1 MALTLQDSGFRE
13 AGQPAD
19 RHADRVLG
27 VVRSGFHESA
37 NDLVTRSW
45 SRCLNEY
52 RLHPDKPRDPTVIAR
67 AALEERRARRA
78 DVIDCARYEMTTL
91 YQQLADN
98 ESAVVLTDTD
108 GVIVHMVSSPEF
120 AAEVGPLGLR
130 AGGMWSET
138 EAGTNGMGTCL
149 AAASPVSVRR
159 EEHFFTQFTQLTCS
173 AVPVFDPS
181 GEIVGAL
188 DVTSRSS
195 LMQQHLLVLLG
206 MTARMIENRLIDQQ
220 FRNAHP
226 LHFHSRP
233 EFVYTLH
240 EGKLAVGDDG
250 QILAANRSALFQ
262 LGLHSMDEIRSR
274 RIEDLFQ
281 TSLADMLQR
290 SASSSFHPVVT
301 YRANAALRFFA
312 VARRPASDADAPTG
326 TASSVGSSIT
336 IPPLRAQARSVAA
349 RPLANAVVAG
359 PSSSGASTTAS
370 TFEDPRLVAQLDTA
384 RRVIARR
391 TPVLLCGETGSGKEV
406 FARALHDASPH
417 AAGAFVAINCA
428 SLPETLIES
437 ELFGYRAGAFT
448 GAQRTGRRGKILQAD
463 GGTLFLD
470 EIADMPLEL
479 QARLLRVLDERRVTP
494 LGTEETHAVDFQLIS
509 ASHRQLPALVREG
522 RFREDLYY
530 RLAGIEVQ
538 LPALRERSDKR
549 ELIRGVLLSEGGADA
564 SLSADAERLLM
575 EHPWPG
581 NIRQLGHVLRTA
593 AALADGQPI
602 TREHLPSMT
611 VVLQG
616 NGGRPAQAGSMANG
630 AGNGIGHGMHNG
642 SVHGMANGNSNG
654 ASNGSGSNGGVGG
667 TSGAHMGAAYGS
679 GAPGAG
685 NGSVSS
691 SGYGSNI
698 DSPYASPAHPASHEA
713 SATSDEPHGD
723 NAACPVKLNPIQANE
738 RQVLLQMLEQHRW
751 NVSNV
756 AKALDVS
763 RNTLYRKLHKL
774 HIQISHPEPGW

>member
-1 MALTLQDSGFRE
+1 MALMLHDAR
-13 AGQPAD
+13 QPID
-19 RHADRVLG
+19 RHADHVLD
-27 VVRSGFHESA
+27 VVRSGFHDPA
-37 NDLVTRSW
+37 NDVVMRSW

-52 RLHPDKPRDPTVIAR
+52 RLHPNKPREPSVVAR
-67 AALEERRARRA
+67 VALEERCARRA

-120 AAEVGPLGLR
+120 ASEVGPLGLR
-130 AGGMWSET
+130 AGGVWSET

-149 AAASPVSVRR
+149 AAARPVSVRR
-159 EEHFFTQFTQLTCS
+159 EDHFFTQFTQLTCS

-181 GEIVGAL
+181 GDIVAVL
-188 DVTSRSS
+188 DVSSRSG
-195 LMQQHLLVLLG
+195 LVQQHLLVLLG

-250 QILAANRSALFQ
+250 RILAANRSALFQ
-262 LGLHSMDEIRSR
+262 LGLQSMDEIRSR
-274 RIEDLFQ
+274 RIEDVFQ

-301 YRANAALRFFA
+301 YRANAAARFFA
-312 VARRPASDADAPTG
+312 VARRPASDADAPSG
-326 TASSVGSSIT
+326 VSSSAGSSTAS
-336 IPPLRAQARSVAA
+336 PARALPRPAAA
-349 RPLANAVVAG
+349 RTAAAGAN
-359 PSSSGASTTAS
+359 PAS
-370 TFEDPRLVAQLDTA
+370 TFKDPRLVAQLDTA

-406 FARALHDASPH
+406 FARAVHDASPH
-417 AAGAFVAINCA
+417 AAGEFVAINCA
-428 SLPETLIES
+428 SLPENLIES

-494 LGTEETHAVDFQLIS
+494 LGTEETQAVDFQLIS
-509 ASHRQLPALVREG
+509 ASHRHLPALVREG

-530 RLAGIEVQ
+530 RLAGIELQ

-549 ELIRGVLLSEGGADA
+549 ELIRGVLATEGGADA
-564 SLSADAERLLM
+564 ILSPEAERLLM

-581 NIRQLGHVLRTA
+581 NIRQLGHVLRSA
-593 AALADGQPI
+593 AALADGLPI
-602 TREHLPSMT
+602 TREHLPSLA
-611 VVLQG
+611 VNLQPH
-616 NGGRPAQAGSMANG
+616 GRPPGHMGNAAPAG
-630 AGNGIGHGMHNG
+630 H
-642 SVHGMANGNSNG
+642 
-654 ASNGSGSNGGVGG
+654 VGG
-667 TSGAHMGAAYGS
+667 TGGAAN
-679 GAPGAG
+679 APGE
-685 NGSVSS
+685 
-691 SGYGSNI
+691 
-698 DSPYASPAHPASHEA
+698 AH
-713 SATSDEPHGD
+713 DD

-774 HIQISHPEPGW
+774 HVEISHPEHGQ

>member
-1 MALTLQDSGFRE
+1 MSLTLHN
-13 AGQPAD
+13 AGKPAD
-19 RHADRVLG
+19 RHADHVLD
-27 VVRSGFHESA
+27 VVRSGFHEQS
-37 NDLVTRSW
+37 NDVVMRSW

-52 RLHPDKPRDPTVIAR
+52 RLRPDMPCDPTVIAR
-67 AALEERRARRA
+67 VALEERRARRA

-120 AAEVGPLGLR
+120 ASEVGPLGLR
-130 AGGMWSET
+130 AGGIWSEA

-149 AAASPVSVRR
+149 VAGSPLSVRR
-159 EEHFFTQFTQLTCS
+159 EDHFFTQFTELTCS

-181 GEIVGAL
+181 GNIIAVL
-188 DVTSRSS
+188 DVSSRSS

-206 MTARMIENRLIDQQ
+206 MTARMIENRLIDQR

-250 QILAANRSALFQ
+250 RILAANRSALFQ
-262 LGLHSMDEIRSR
+262 LGLQSMDEIRSR
-274 RIEDLFQ
+274 HIEDFFE

-312 VARRPASDADAPTG
+312 VARRPASDAPSTQGSARAAPAVS
-326 TASSVGSSIT
+326 ASA
-336 IPPLRAQARSVAA
+336 RAANR
-349 RPLANAVVAG
+349 LANLRPAV
-359 PSSSGASTTAS
+359 PAS
-370 TFEDPRLVAQLDTA
+370 TFEDPRIKAQLDTA
-384 RRVIARR
+384 RRVISRR

-417 AAGAFVAINCA
+417 AGGEFVAVNCA
-428 SLPETLIES
+428 SLPENLIES

-448 GAQRTGRRGKILQAD
+448 GAQRAGRRGKILQAD

-509 ASHRQLPALVREG
+509 ASHRHLPALVRDG

-530 RLAGIEVQ
+530 RLAGIEML
-538 LPALRERSDKR
+538 LPALRDRSDKR
-549 ELIRGVLLSEGGADA
+549 ELIRAVLAAEGGLDA
-564 SLSADAERLLM
+564 VLTAEAERLLM

-581 NIRQLGHVLRTA
+581 NIRQL
-593 AALADGQPI
+593 
-602 TREHLPSMT
+602 
-611 VVLQG
+611 
-616 NGGRPAQAGSMANG
+616 
-630 AGNGIGHGMHNG
+630 
-642 SVHGMANGNSNG
+642 
-654 ASNGSGSNGGVGG
+654 
-667 TSGAHMGAAYGS
+667 
-679 GAPGAG
+679 
-685 NGSVSS
+685 
-691 SGYGSNI
+691 
-698 DSPYASPAHPASHEA
+698 
-713 SATSDEPHGD
+713 
-723 NAACPVKLNPIQANE
+723 
-738 RQVLLQMLEQHRW
+738 
-751 NVSNV
+751 
-756 AKALDVS
+756 
-763 RNTLYRKLHKL
+763 
-774 HIQISHPEPGW
+774 

>member
-1 MALTLQDSGFRE
+1 MSSTLRSARL
-13 AGQPAD
+13 AGPPAD
-19 RHADRVLG
+19 RHADHVMD
-27 VVRSGFHESA
+27 VVRSGFHDQT
-37 NDLVTRSW
+37 NDVVMRSW

-52 RLHPDKPRDPTVIAR
+52 RLHPDKPRQPTVIGRVELDERQAR
-67 AALEERRARRA
+67 HA

-98 ESAVVLTDTD
+98 ESAVVLTDID

-120 AAEVGPLGLR
+120 AAEVAPLGMR
-130 AGGMWSET
+130 AGGMWSEAA
-138 EAGTNGMGTCL
+138 AGTNGMGTCL
-149 AAASPVSVRR
+149 VAATPVSVRR
-159 EEHFFTQFTQLTCS
+159 EDHFFTQFTQLTCS

-181 GEIVGAL
+181 GRIVAVL
-188 DVTSRSS
+188 DVSSRSG

-206 MTARMIENRLIDQQ
+206 MTARMIENRLIDQRFQ
-220 FRNAHP
+220 GAHP

-250 QILAANRSALFQ
+250 RILAANRSALFQ
-262 LGLHSMDEIRSR
+262 LGLQSVDEIRSR

-301 YRANAALRFFA
+301 YRTNAALRFFA
-312 VARRPASDADAPTG
+312 VARRPALDADAP
-326 TASSVGSSIT
+326 ASISISSASALIT
-336 IPPLRAQARSVAA
+336 PPARAPARLAA
-349 RPLANAVVAG
+349 APAA
-359 PSSSGASTTAS
+359 TTAS
-370 TFEDPRLVAQLDTA
+370 TFGDPRLVAQLDTA
-384 RRVIARR
+384 VRVIARR

-406 FARALHDASPH
+406 FARAVHDASPH

-428 SLPETLIES
+428 SLPENLIES

-509 ASHRQLPALVREG
+509 ASHSHLPSLVQEG

-530 RLAGIEVQ
+530 RLAGIELQ
-538 LPALRERSDKR
+538 LPTLRERSDKR
-549 ELIRGVLLSEGGADA
+549 ELIRAVLAAEGGPAV
-564 SLSADAERLLM
+564 SLSAEAERLLM

-581 NIRQLGHVLRTA
+581 NIRQLGHVLRSA
-593 AALADGQPI
+593 VALADGCTI
-602 TREHLPSMT
+602 TREHLPSLA
-611 VVLQG
+611 VNL
-616 NGGRPAQAGSMANG
+616 RPAAFRQ
-630 AGNGIGHGMHNG
+630 
-642 SVHGMANGNSNG
+642 SVHAQL
-654 ASNGSGSNGGVGG
+654 A
-667 TSGAHMGAAYGS
+667 TSGGCGDAFPPAGPDATAAADGAL
-679 GAPGAG
+679 
-685 NGSVSS
+685 
-691 SGYGSNI
+691 
-698 DSPYASPAHPASHEA
+698 
-713 SATSDEPHGD
+713 GD
-723 NAACPVKLNPIQANE
+723 NACIPVKLNLIQTNE

-756 AKALDVS
+756 SKALDVS

-774 HIQISHPEPGW
+774 HIRISHPEPD

>member
-1 MALTLQDSGFRE
+1 MAVTLHDAR
-13 AGQPAD
+13 QPID
-19 RHADRVLG
+19 RHADHVLD
-27 VVRSGFHESA
+27 VVRSGFHDPA
-37 NDLVTRSW
+37 NDVVMRSW

-52 RLHPDKPRDPTVIAR
+52 RLHPDKPREPTVVAR
-67 AALEERRARRA
+67 VALEERRARRA

-108 GVIVHMVSSPEF
+108 GVIVHMVSSQEF
-120 AAEVGPLGLR
+120 ATEVGPLGLR
-130 AGGMWSET
+130 AGGIWSET

-149 AAASPVSVRR
+149 AAARPVSVRR
-159 EEHFFTQFTQLTCS
+159 EDHFFTQFTQLTCS

-181 GEIVGAL
+181 GDIVAVL
-188 DVTSRSS
+188 DVSSRSE

-250 QILAANRSALFQ
+250 RILAANRSALFQ
-262 LGLHSMDEIRSR
+262 LGLQSMDEIRSR
-274 RIEDLFQ
+274 RIEDVFQ

-301 YRANAALRFFA
+301 YRANAAARFFA
-312 VARRPASDADAPTG
+312 VARRPASGADAPAG
-326 TASSVGSSIT
+326 VSSSAGS
-336 IPPLRAQARSVAA
+336 SVAA
-349 RPLANAVVAG
+349 PARGQPRVAAARAAVV
-359 PSSSGASTTAS
+359 GASLTS
-370 TFEDPRLVAQLDTA
+370 TFKDPRLVAQLDIA

-417 AAGAFVAINCA
+417 AAGEFVAINCA
-428 SLPETLIES
+428 SLPENLIES

-509 ASHRQLPALVREG
+509 ASHRHLPALVREG

-549 ELIRGVLLSEGGADA
+549 ELIRGVLATEGGADA
-564 SLSADAERLLM
+564 ILSPEAERLLL

-581 NIRQLGHVLRTA
+581 NIRQLGHVLRSA
-593 AALADGQPI
+593 AALADGKPI
-602 TREHLPSMT
+602 TREHLPSLA
-611 VVLQG
+611 VNLQLHVRSPAHMG
-616 NGGRPAQAGSMANG
+616 NGAQAGNAGG
-630 AGNGIGHGMHNG
+630 AEGA
-642 SVHGMANGNSNG
+642 VHGPGD
-654 ASNGSGSNGGVGG
+654 
-667 TSGAHMGAAYGS
+667 AHA
-679 GAPGAG
+679 
-685 NGSVSS
+685 
-691 SGYGSNI
+691 
-698 DSPYASPAHPASHEA
+698 
-713 SATSDEPHGD
+713 D
-723 NAACPVKLNPIQANE
+723 NAACPIKLNPIQTNE

-774 HIQISHPEPGW
+774 HVEISHPEHGQ

>member
-1 MALTLQDSGFRE
+1 MALTLHDAR
-13 AGQPAD
+13 QPID
-19 RHADRVLG
+19 RHADHVLD
-27 VVRSGFHESA
+27 VVRSGFHDPA
-37 NDLVTRSW
+37 NDVVMRSW
-45 SRCLNEY
+45 GRCLNEY
-52 RLHPDKPRDPTVIAR
+52 RLHPDKPHEPTVVAR
-67 AALEERRARRA
+67 VALEERRARRA

-120 AAEVGPLGLR
+120 ATEVGPLGLR
-130 AGGMWSET
+130 AGGIWSET

-149 AAASPVSVRR
+149 AAARPVSVRR
-159 EEHFFTQFTQLTCS
+159 EDHFFTQFTQLTCS

-181 GEIVGAL
+181 GDIVAVL
-188 DVTSRSS
+188 DVSSRSG

-250 QILAANRSALFQ
+250 RILAANRSALFQ
-262 LGLHSMDEIRSR
+262 LGLQSMDEIRSR
-274 RIEDLFQ
+274 RIEDVFQ

-301 YRANAALRFFA
+301 YRANAAARFFA

-326 TASSVGSSIT
+326 ASPSAGSPAA
-336 IPPLRAQARSVAA
+336 PPARAQPRLAAA
-349 RPLANAVVAG
+349 RGAAVGAG
-359 PSSSGASTTAS
+359 PAS
-370 TFEDPRLVAQLDTA
+370 TFKDPRLVAQLDTA

-417 AAGAFVAINCA
+417 AAGEFVAINCA
-428 SLPETLIES
+428 SLPENLIES

-494 LGTEETHAVDFQLIS
+494 LGTEETHAVDFQLVS
-509 ASHRQLPALVREG
+509 ASHRNLPALVREG

-549 ELIRGVLLSEGGADA
+549 ELIRGVLATEGGPDA
-564 SLSADAERLLM
+564 NLSPEAERLLL

-581 NIRQLGHVLRTA
+581 NIRQLGHVLRSA
-593 AALADGQPI
+593 AALADGKPI
-602 TREHLPSMT
+602 TREHLPALA
-611 VVLQG
+611 VNLQPPHARPLGQMG
-616 NGGRPAQAGSMANG
+616 NPAQAGAAVG
-630 AGNGIGHGMHNG
+630 AD
-642 SVHGMANGNSNG
+642 G
-654 ASNGSGSNGGVGG
+654 A
-667 TSGAHMGAAYGS
+667 TH
-679 GAPGAG
+679 APG
-685 NGSVSS
+685 N
-691 SGYGSNI
+691 
-698 DSPYASPAHPASHEA
+698 AH
-713 SATSDEPHGD
+713 TD
-723 NAACPVKLNPIQANE
+723 NAACPIKLNPIQTNE

-774 HIQISHPEPGW
+774 HVEISHPEHGQ